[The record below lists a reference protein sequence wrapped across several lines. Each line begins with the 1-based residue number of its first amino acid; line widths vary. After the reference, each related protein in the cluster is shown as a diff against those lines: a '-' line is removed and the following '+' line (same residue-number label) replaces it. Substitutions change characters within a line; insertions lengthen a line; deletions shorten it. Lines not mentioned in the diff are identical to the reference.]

1 MSPTT
6 FYALTYKEAKLILE
20 GYKQEQEDDYYH
32 NYYAVY
38 NAIGAFLG
46 GKKFA
51 PVEVFEN
58 SKKEDKK
65 KTINQMQTRLAVQGK
80 MPIVKMRQVKRTQL
94 VIQIMRQSAR

>member
-32 NYYAVY
+32 NYYPVY

-46 GKKFA
+46 GKKVA

-65 KTINQMQTRLAVQGK
+65 KATKEEKQ
-80 MPIVKMRQVKRTQL
+80 
-94 VIQIMRQSAR
+94 QILDMFRDYDKAKGDY

>member
-51 PVEVFEN
+51 HVEVFEN

-65 KTINQMQTRLAVQGK
+65 EDKKKATKEEKQ
-80 MPIVKMRQVKRTQL
+80 
-94 VIQIMRQSAR
+94 QILDMFRDYDKAKGDY

>member
-58 SKKEDKK
+58 SKTEDKK
-65 KTINQMQTRLAVQGK
+65 KATKEEKQ
-80 MPIVKMRQVKRTQL
+80 
-94 VIQIMRQSAR
+94 QILDMFRDYDKAKGDY

>member
-20 GYKQEQEDDYYH
+20 GYKQEQEDNYYH

-58 SKKEDKK
+58 NKKEDKK
-65 KTINQMQTRLAVQGK
+65 KATKEEKQ
-80 MPIVKMRQVKRTQL
+80 
-94 VIQIMRQSAR
+94 QILDMFRDYDKAKGDY

>member
-20 GYKQEQEDDYYH
+20 GYKQEQEDNYYH

-65 KTINQMQTRLAVQGK
+65 KATKEEKQ
-80 MPIVKMRQVKRTQL
+80 
-94 VIQIMRQSAR
+94 QILDMFRDYDKAKGDY

>member
-65 KTINQMQTRLAVQGK
+65 KVTKEEKQ
-80 MPIVKMRQVKRTQL
+80 
-94 VIQIMRQSAR
+94 QILDMFRDYDKAKGDY